1 MFQRLFLAAMVMTI
15 SIPVLAQKNNLVGK
29 WSIISLDADG
39 ISINLEKPEESK
51 LLFAAQ
57 IEKETG
63 SKPDSVMVE
72 TAYASLSLMFASMN
86 VEFTPA
92 GKGIFTVPLPS
103 GEVKKD
109 TSTYTVDYT
118 NGILNTVSIEEG
130 LQKKDKIKIK
140 FEGDYLTVIN
150 EEKNETIKVKRSK

>member
-103 GEVKKD
+103 GEVKKR
-109 TSTYTVDYT
+109 Y
-118 NGILNTVSIEEG
+118 LNLYS
-130 LQKKDKIKIK
+130 
-140 FEGDYLTVIN
+140 
-150 EEKNETIKVKRSK
+150 